1 MVEEKQENP
10 LHAKEE
16 GRAEGS
22 SEETTGNGR
31 SLGVFSF
38 EGDIPLTQA
47 VPLGLQHVLAMFVGN
62 LTPLLIVTGV
72 CGLATAEFAEIQLA
86 LLQNAMLI
94 AGVVTL
100 VQLFGIGPVGGR
112 VPIIMGTSSGF
123 IGVFNSV
130 AASMGGGGCFAH
142 RRFVRSRSG
151 LLFKAAS
158 QILPVY
164 RHGYRCAFHWLEP
177 Y

>member
-47 VPLGLQHVLAMFVGN
+47 VPLGLQHVLAMRAPAMLAGN
-62 LTPLLIVTGV
+62 FQHRCLRRDGA
-72 CGLATAEFAEIQLA
+72 CGLLPPNHQLRRA
-86 LLQNAMLI
+86 NRHADCWRQRWA
-94 AGVVTL
+94 
-100 VQLFGIGPVGGR
+100 QLPGIGPAGGR
-112 VPIIMGTSSGF
+112 RPAHTSHRQPF
-123 IGVFNSV
+123 AV
-130 AASMGGGGCFAH
+130 ASMGFTVYGVITGRFGH
-142 RRFVRSRSG
+142 RC
-151 LLFKAAS
+151 LFEVTC
-158 QILPVY
+158 L
-164 RHGYRCAFHWLEP
+164 F
-177 Y
+177 

>member
-62 LTPLLIVTGV
+62 LTPLFNLYDHRTEPSFWNVHRSHLPRPA
-72 CGLATAEFAEIQLA
+72 LAPAKQTRSLHALMVLNLFNRPELLLKQLSIPA
-86 LLQNAMLI
+86 
-94 AGVVTL
+94 
-100 VQLFGIGPVGGR
+100 
-112 VPIIMGTSSGF
+112 IIPS
-123 IGVFNSV
+123 
-130 AASMGGGGCFAH
+130 
-142 RRFVRSRSG
+142 
-151 LLFKAAS
+151 K
-158 QILPVY
+158 
-164 RHGYRCAFHWLEP
+164 
-177 Y
+177 

>member
-62 LTPLLIVTGV
+62 LTPILIITGA
-72 CGLATAEFAEIQLA
+72 CAAGSGAEELAAAT
-86 LLQNAMLI
+86 
-94 AGVVTL
+94 
-100 VQLFGIGPVGGR
+100 PR
-112 VPIIMGTSSGF
+112 RWTS
-123 IGVFNSV
+123 
-130 AASMGGGGCFAH
+130 
-142 RRFVRSRSG
+142 
-151 LLFKAAS
+151 
-158 QILPVY
+158 
-164 RHGYRCAFHWLEP
+164 
-177 Y
+177 

>member
-47 VPLGLQHVLAMFVGN
+47 VPLGL
-62 LTPLLIVTGV
+62 
-72 CGLATAEFAEIQLA
+72 
-86 LLQNAMLI
+86 
-94 AGVVTL
+94 
-100 VQLFGIGPVGGR
+100 
-112 VPIIMGTSSGF
+112 
-123 IGVFNSV
+123 
-130 AASMGGGGCFAH
+130 
-142 RRFVRSRSG
+142 
-151 LLFKAAS
+151 
-158 QILPVY
+158 
-164 RHGYRCAFHWLEP
+164 
-177 Y
+177 

>member
-100 VQLFGIGPVGGR
+100 VQLFGIGPVAEYLLLWAR
-112 VPIIMGTSSGF
+112 RPASSACS
-123 IGVFNSV
+123 IPLPHLWAAVLLHMAPSWVLRSSV
-130 AASMGGGGCFAH
+130 VCSKPFWASF
-142 RRFVRSRSG
+142 
-151 LLFKAAS
+151 
-158 QILPVY
+158 
-164 RHGYRCAFHWLEP
+164 
-177 Y
+177 

>member
-86 LLQNAMLI
+86 LL
-94 AGVVTL
+94 
-100 VQLFGIGPVGGR
+100 
-112 VPIIMGTSSGF
+112 
-123 IGVFNSV
+123 
-130 AASMGGGGCFAH
+130 
-142 RRFVRSRSG
+142 
-151 LLFKAAS
+151 
-158 QILPVY
+158 
-164 RHGYRCAFHWLEP
+164 
-177 Y
+177 

>member
-16 GRAEGS
+16 GHAEGS

-100 VQLFGIGPVGGR
+100 VQLFGIGPVGGEYLLLWAR
-112 VPIIMGTSSGF
+112 RPASSACS
-123 IGVFNSV
+123 IPLPHLWAVVLLHMALLWVLRSSV
-130 AASMGGGGCFAH
+130 VCSKLFWASF
-142 RRFVRSRSG
+142 
-151 LLFKAAS
+151 
-158 QILPVY
+158 
-164 RHGYRCAFHWLEP
+164 
-177 Y
+177 